1 MKTLDTDVAIIGAGT
16 AGLIAYK
23 AVKAAGRK
31 AILIEGGPYGTMCAR
46 VGCMPSKLLIAAANA
61 AHAAKHAAPF
71 GIRIDGPVRVD
82 GRQVMERV
90 KRERDRFVGFVL
102 ETVNAIPSDEK
113 VRGWAR
119 FVSDT
124 VLQVDDTVQVN
135 AKSTVVATGSSPFVP
150 DMYQQLGERLVVNDD
165 VFSWDD
171 LPARVLVVGTGPLG
185 LELGQALSRLGVQV
199 CVVGRGESLGGIT
212 DPVVKA
218 NALTAFQTEF
228 DLRLNTEV
236 LEALRKNDEVEVRLV
251 AKGGEETVGRYD
263 YVLMAAGRPPA
274 LKGLGLEKT
283 SAVLNEK
290 GVPRFDASSLQVEGA
305 PIFLA
310 GDVDGVRPLLHEA
323 ADDGYLAGRN
333 AAGYPEVHRTDR
345 RAPLSIVFSEP
356 QIAHA
361 GLYFRDLPKDAVV
374 GKVDFE
380 NQGRSR
386 IMLQNRGKLRVYAQ
400 AGTGKFLGAEMVGPA
415 AEHIGHLLAWAVQ
428 AELTVTQMIE
438 MPFYHPAIE
447 EGVRSALRD
456 AARQIQ

>member
-16 AGLIAYK
+16 AGLTAYR
-23 AVKAAGRK
+23 AVKTAGRRVM
-31 AILIEGGPYGTMCAR
+31 LIEGGPYGTMCAR

-71 GIRIDGPVRVD
+71 GVRIDGPVRVD

-102 ETVNAIPSDEK
+102 ETVNAMPADEK
-113 VRGWAR
+113 WRGWAS

-124 VLQVDDTVQVN
+124 VLQIDDAVQVK
-135 AKSTVVATGSSPFVP
+135 AKSIVVATGSAPFVP
-150 DMYQQLGERLVVNDD
+150 DMYQQLGDRLVVNDD
-165 VFSWDD
+165 LFAWDD

-199 CVVGRGESLGGIT
+199 CVVGRGESLGGIS

-236 LEALRKNDEVEVRLV
+236 LEVTRKGDEVEARM
-251 AKGGEETVGRYD
+251 ASKGGEECVARYD
-263 YVLMAAGRPPA
+263 YVLVAAGRPPNIKSLA
-274 LKGLGLEKT
+274 LENT
-283 SAVLNEK
+283 SAKLNDK
-290 GVPRFDASSLQVEGA
+290 GMPSIDSSTQQVKGT
-305 PIFLA
+305 PIFMA
-310 GDVDGVRPLLHEA
+310 GDIDGIRPLLHEA
-323 ADDGYLAGRN
+323 ADDGYLAGGN
-333 AAGYPEVHRTDR
+333 AARFPDVQAGPR

-356 QIAHA
+356 QIAHV
-361 GLYFRDLPKDAVV
+361 GMYFRELPKDAVV

-386 IMLQNRGKLRVYAQ
+386 IMLQNRGKLRVYAE
-400 AGTGKFLGAEMVGPA
+400 ARTGRFLGAEMVGPA

-428 AELTVTQMIE
+428 AELTVHQMVE

-447 EGVRSALRD
+447 EGVRTALRE
-456 AARQIQ
+456 AASQV

>member
-16 AGLIAYK
+16 AGLTAYR
-23 AVKAAGRK
+23 AVKSAGRK
-31 AILIEGGPYGTMCAR
+31 VVLIEGGPYGTMCAR

-61 AHAAKHAAPF
+61 AYAAKHAAPF
-71 GIRIDGPVRVD
+71 GVRIEGPVRVE

-102 ETVNAIPSDEK
+102 ETVNAMPADEK
-113 VRGWAR
+113 LRGWAR

-124 VLQVDDTVQVN
+124 VLQVDDAVQVN

-150 DMYQQLGERLVVNDD
+150 DMYRQLGERLIVNDD
-165 VFSWDD
+165 VFAWDD

-236 LEALRKNDEVEVRLV
+236 LEAVRKGDEVEARLV
-251 AKGGEETVGRYD
+251 SKGGEETVDRYD
-263 YVLMAAGRPPA
+263 YVLMAAGRPPV
-274 LKGLGLEKT
+274 LKGLGLENT
-283 SAVLNEK
+283 SATLDDK
-290 GVPRFDASSLQVEGA
+290 GMPHFDASSLQVEGA

-323 ADDGYLAGRN
+323 ADDGYLAGGN
-333 AAGYPEVHRTDR
+333 AARFPDVQPGKR

-356 QIAHA
+356 QITHA
-361 GLYFRDLPKDAVV
+361 GMYFRELPKDAVV

-386 IMLQNRGKLRVYAQ
+386 IMLQNRGKLRVYAE

-415 AEHIGHLLAWAVQ
+415 AEHIGHLLVWAVQ
-428 AELTVTQMIE
+428 AELTVAQMVE

-447 EGVRSALRD
+447 EGVRTALRD
-456 AARQIQ
+456 AARQV